1 MSITQKPL
9 SHLDYEQTMQSSYN
23 DVNATLSV
31 DGFLTGKVGRKV
43 ELAISSDSLTPG
55 VISGVDNVETYS
67 FSESGTALYS
77 LRIIYTDGSRA
88 LMISAERIS

>member
-31 DGFLTGKVGRKV
+31 DGFLTGKIGRKV
-43 ELAISSDSLTPG
+43 ELAISTTT
-55 VISGVDNVETYS
+55 IVDDTETYS
-67 FSESGTALYS
+67 FSENGTALYS
-77 LRIIYTDGSRA
+77 LRIIYTDGTRA
-88 LMISAERIS
+88 QMISAERIS

>member
-31 DGFLTGKVGRKV
+31 DGFLTGKIGRKV
-43 ELAISSDSLTPG
+43 ELAISTTT
-55 VISGVDNVETYS
+55 IVDDTETYS

>member
-9 SHLDYEQTMQSSYN
+9 SHLDYEQTLQSSYN

-43 ELAISSDSLTPG
+43 ELAISTTS
-55 VISGVDNVETYS
+55 IVDDTETYS
-67 FSESGTALYS
+67 FSENGTALYA
-77 LRIIYTDGSRA
+77 LRIIYTDGTRA

>member
-1 MSITQKPL
+1 MPITQKPL

-43 ELAISSDSLTPG
+43 ELAISTTTIANDT
-55 VISGVDNVETYS
+55 ETYS
-67 FSESGTALYS
+67 FSENGTALYA
-77 LRIIYTDGSRA
+77 LRIIYTDGTRA
-88 LMISAERIS
+88 LMISAERTA

>member
-9 SHLDYEQTMQSSYN
+9 SHLDYEQTLQSSYN

-43 ELAISSDSLTPG
+43 ELAISTTT
-55 VISGVDNVETYS
+55 IVDDTETYS
-67 FSESGTALYS
+67 FSENGTALYT
-77 LRIIYTDGSRA
+77 LRIIYTDGTRA
-88 LMISAERIS
+88 QLISAERIA